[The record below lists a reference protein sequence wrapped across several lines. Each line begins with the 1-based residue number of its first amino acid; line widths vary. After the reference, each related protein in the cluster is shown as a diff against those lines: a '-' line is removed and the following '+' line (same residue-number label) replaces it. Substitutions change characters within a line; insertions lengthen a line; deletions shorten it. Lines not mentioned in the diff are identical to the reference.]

1 MKRIRLFLVTFA
13 LIVTLGVLSVQGI
26 GVRAVANATA
36 HVSSVHAVAVVH
48 RPNGPCPYGG
58 ENDC

>member
-1 MKRIRLFLVTFA
+1 MKKIRCFLATIA
-13 LIVTLGVLSVQGI
+13 LIATLGGLSLTGM
-26 GVRAVANATA
+26 GAGTLANAAA
-36 HVSSVHAVAVVH
+36 HASSVHAVAVVH